1 MKNLCAQW
9 RAVKNE
15 YMLRPTEV
23 TTFDEMEKYLLDK
36 KHLKDVITDPTLFLE
51 QNAAEKSK
59 KDKKK
64 KDTGKKPAKVEKPP
78 TGAVPLALHRVKTLT
93 FHLFA
98 AAAAKTN
105 SYFLHISTIYTYLL
119 FPMTERYLSYSLDF

>member
-51 QNAAEKSK
+51 QNVAEKSK

-98 AAAAKTN
+98 AAAAAAKTN
-105 SYFLHISTIYTYLL
+105 SYLLHISTIYTYLL
-119 FPMTERYLSYSLDF
+119 FPMTHPFCGEY